1 MGYCHCRSCRSYS
14 GDPVNAYSIL
24 WKAEN
29 VRVTKGKMFLVEF
42 KKTEMSDRQFCTRCG
57 GHIMTHHPTFGL
69 TDVRAAVLPAIV
81 FKPVVHLTT
90 VLPMKDG
97 LPKLKDFPPKQAAR
111 ANWCRSNV
119 QSRGRFTC
127 PLCTRWAALR
137 RTNRKVHTCYARCRP
152 SHAFL
157 TYKLWAG

>member
-1 MGYCHCRSCRSYS
+1 MTDTNKGTCFCGAVEIEVTGTPVEMGYCHCRSCRSYS
-14 GDPVNAYSIL
+14 GDPVNAYIL

-29 VRVTKGKMFLVEF
+29 VRVTKGKMFLGGF

-81 FKPVVHLTT
+81 FKPVVHLHYAET

-97 LPKLKDFPPKQAAR
+97 LPKLKDFPAE
-111 ANWCRSNV
+111 
-119 QSRGRFTC
+119 
-127 PLCTRWAALR
+127 
-137 RTNRKVHTCYARCRP
+137 
-152 SHAFL
+152 
-157 TYKLWAG
+157 AGGSGELVPE